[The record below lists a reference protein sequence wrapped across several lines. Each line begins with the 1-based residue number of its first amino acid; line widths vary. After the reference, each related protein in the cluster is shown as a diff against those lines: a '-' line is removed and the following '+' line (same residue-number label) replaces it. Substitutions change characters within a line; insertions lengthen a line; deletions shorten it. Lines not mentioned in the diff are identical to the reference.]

1 MKPLLEMRTNDSVIE
16 LELFDEVD
24 TKDLKKSYVVYQD
37 VKYEFRLKNIFNIT
51 NIEMIVNNENVD
63 IVWWSEEEEY
73 VIEISRN
80 SALFLLT
87 YGMTEIIVHV
97 EFHDG
102 DEWGVET
109 NIRHG
114 GRSEELT
121 GDYETELLE
130 IMKEWH

>member
-1 MKPLLEMRTNDSVIE
+1 MEQTSHFARVLAFLEE
-16 LELFDEVD
+16 
-24 TKDLKKSYVVYQD
+24 KGW
-37 VKYEFRLKNIFNIT
+37 KYSHCCEDDCGSIDF
-51 NIEMIVNNENVD
+51 
-63 IVWWSEEEEY
+63 EY
-73 VIEISRN
+73 RGVPYHIW
-80 SALFLLT
+80 
-87 YGMTEIIVHV
+87 

-130 IMKEWH
+130 IMKEWQRSLLQILWNCTDNYLEQMLNKC

>member
-1 MKPLLEMRTNDSVIE
+1 MEQTSHFARVLAFLEEKGWKYSHCREDDCDSID
-16 LELFDEVD
+16 F
-24 TKDLKKSYVVYQD
+24 
-37 VKYEFRLKNIFNIT
+37 
-51 NIEMIVNNENVD
+51 
-63 IVWWSEEEEY
+63 EY
-73 VIEISRN
+73 RGVPYHIW
-80 SALFLLT
+80 
-87 YGMTEIIVHV
+87 
-97 EFHDG
+97 EFHDE

>member
-1 MKPLLEMRTNDSVIE
+1 MIAINSKELTMENRGVSYMEQTSHLARVLAFLEEKGWKHTNCREDDCGSID
-16 LELFDEVD
+16 F
-24 TKDLKKSYVVYQD
+24 
-37 VKYEFRLKNIFNIT
+37 
-51 NIEMIVNNENVD
+51 
-63 IVWWSEEEEY
+63 EY
-73 VIEISRN
+73 RGVPYHIW
-80 SALFLLT
+80 
-87 YGMTEIIVHV
+87 

>member
-1 MKPLLEMRTNDSVIE
+1 MEQTSHFARVLAFLEE
-16 LELFDEVD
+16 
-24 TKDLKKSYVVYQD
+24 KGW
-37 VKYEFRLKNIFNIT
+37 KYSH
-51 NIEMIVNNENVD
+51 
-63 IVWWSEEEEY
+63 W
-73 VIEISRN
+73 
-80 SALFLLT
+80 
-87 YGMTEIIVHV
+87 

>member
-1 MKPLLEMRTNDSVIE
+1 MTVAALIL
-16 LELFDEVD
+16 
-24 TKDLKKSYVVYQD
+24 
-37 VKYEFRLKNIFNIT
+37 NI
-51 NIEMIVNNENVD
+51 
-63 IVWWSEEEEY
+63 
-73 VIEISRN
+73 
-80 SALFLLT
+80 
-87 YGMTEIIVHV
+87 G

>member
-1 MKPLLEMRTNDSVIE
+1 MEQTSHFARVLAFLEE
-16 LELFDEVD
+16 
-24 TKDLKKSYVVYQD
+24 KGW
-37 VKYEFRLKNIFNIT
+37 KYSHCCEDDCGSIDF
-51 NIEMIVNNENVD
+51 
-63 IVWWSEEEEY
+63 EY
-73 VIEISRN
+73 RGVPYHIW
-80 SALFLLT
+80 
-87 YGMTEIIVHV
+87 

-130 IMKEWH
+130 IMKESDEPDSKGFLPALWKQIYGLLYDISGGDL

>member
-1 MKPLLEMRTNDSVIE
+1 MTVAAID
-16 LELFDEVD
+16 F
-24 TKDLKKSYVVYQD
+24 
-37 VKYEFRLKNIFNIT
+37 
-51 NIEMIVNNENVD
+51 
-63 IVWWSEEEEY
+63 EY
-73 VIEISRN
+73 RGVPYHIW
-80 SALFLLT
+80 
-87 YGMTEIIVHV
+87 

>member
-1 MKPLLEMRTNDSVIE
+1 MEQTSHFTRVLAFLEE
-16 LELFDEVD
+16 
-24 TKDLKKSYVVYQD
+24 KGW
-37 VKYEFRLKNIFNIT
+37 KYSHCREDDCGSIDF
-51 NIEMIVNNENVD
+51 
-63 IVWWSEEEEY
+63 EY
-73 VIEISRN
+73 RGVPYHIW
-80 SALFLLT
+80 
-87 YGMTEIIVHV
+87 

-114 GRSEELT
+114 GHSEELT